1 MSWNRLFLAVT
12 VSKTPDRWIV
22 KATMGVITGLL
33 VSSVV
38 IAADEAPTPSPTM
51 QEEKATPADPGE
63 VQERG
68 IQPMQPSI
76 RPSNPPGQTAT
87 LSSKK
92 KQQTIKDRQ
101 KDFDK
106 IPDKQ
111 LTFEDYQTLH

>member
-22 KATMGVITGLL
+22 MAMMGMITGLL

-38 IAADEAPTPSPTM
+38 MAADEAPTPSPTM
-51 QEEKATPADPGE
+51 QEEKATPAVPGE

-68 IQPMQPSI
+68 IQPMQPCI

-87 LSSKK
+87 LSSK
-92 KQQTIKDRQ
+92 RSSR
-101 KDFDK
+101 
-106 IPDKQ
+106 P
-111 LTFEDYQTLH
+111 